1 MSFRKFWIGWSAIIL
16 GAVMLLLI
24 RATGRFWIFSV
35 FNLLFFFLLILDDL
49 HPTGAD
55 LEDGP
60 PLMVFLLVFASI
72 LFGPAMFLR
81 HPTVAFSTETDTF
94 RGSWA
99 GCVASAC
106 LRGPC
111 SCNSR
116 PRPGAIHTGNQS
128 HVLQPLQT
136 MTL

>member
-24 RATGRFWIFSV
+24 RVTGRFWIFSV

-72 LFGPAMFLR
+72 LFGPAMFLMAPYSCFQHR
-81 HPTVAFSTETDTF
+81 DRYFQGILGGLCGLGMLA
-94 RGSWA
+94 GS
-99 GCVASAC
+99 
-106 LRGPC
+106 LF
-111 SCNSR
+111 
-116 PRPGAIHTGNQS
+116 
-128 HVLQPLQT
+128 
-136 MTL
+136 M